1 MKFDNQLRYATK
13 IIEDYDGRVP
23 LSAWLKDFYRVNK
36 QMGSRDRKTVS
47 EMVYGFY
54 RLGNNEF
61 SSIEERIKA
70 FINISDSLPEVKA
83 YFFPEGKKAN
93 SVDYE
98 KIFPFKELLSEGI
111 HAEEF
116 ARSFLIQPDLFL
128 RVRPGKKQSVIE
140 KLVQNGINYQVCD
153 ENCIAFPNGTKIET
167 VLEINREI
175 VVQDRSSQKT
185 GVYVE
190 EVYET
195 VKNHPAVWDCCAA
208 SGGKSIMA
216 YDVMQ
221 NLKLTVSDIRNSIIE
236 NLIER
241 FRDAGILNYESFVT
255 DLISPNVKLPVS
267 SYDLIIAD
275 VPCSGSGTWSRTP
288 EQLYF
293 FIKEKI
299 NFYRDLQKKIVSR
312 IIPSMKENGF
322 LLYITCSVFAEE
334 NERVAEYISKEH
346 ALKLVRSG
354 LIKGYNDKAD
364 TLYAALFTNR
374 SA

>member
-167 VLEINREI
+167 VLEINREV

-241 FRDAGILNYESFVT
+241 FSDAGILNYESFVT

>member
-23 LSAWLKDFYRVNK
+23 LSAWLKDFYRANK

-54 RLGNNEF
+54 RLGHNEF

-70 FINISDSLPEVKA
+70 FIYISDSLPEIKA
-83 YFFPEGKKAN
+83 YFFPEGAQP
-93 SVDYE
+93 DEIAYD

-116 ARSFLIQPDLFL
+116 SRSFLIQPDFFV

-140 KLVQNGINYQVCD
+140 KLVQNRINYEVCD

-167 VLEINREI
+167 VLDVNREV

-185 GVYVE
+185 GAFIKK
-190 EVYET
+190 VYEEI
-195 VKNHPAVWDCCAA
+195 KNHPTVWDCCAA
-208 SGGKSIMA
+208 SGGKSIMT

-221 NLKLTVSDIRNSIIE
+221 NINLTVSDIRNSIIE
-236 NLIER
+236 NLIDR
-241 FRDAGILNYESFVT
+241 FSEAGILNYESFVA
-255 DLISPNVKLPVS
+255 DLVSPNVKLPTAL
-267 SYDLIIAD
+267 YDLIIAD
-275 VPCSGSGTWSRTP
+275 VPCSGSGTWARTP

-299 NFYRDLQKKIVSR
+299 NFYSDLQRKIVSR
-312 IIPSMKENGF
+312 IIPSMKEKGY

-334 NERVAEYISKEH
+334 NERLAEYISKEH
-346 ALKLVRSG
+346 SLNLVRSE
-354 LIKGYNDKAD
+354 LLKGYNNKAD